1 MIFTRYLLLQP
12 MGSAAQSAKA
22 CPLRMTDDTVL
33 AAAERTG
40 FKNLSH
46 YNRGFKARFGL
57 TSREFRRRS
66 HTQGCRVCLPEKQS
80 RVPNCC
86 TRFPSGQFDKSGT
99 MCIMKMKAVDLLQ
112 WTACIRS
119 NDKALYH
126 VWQSA

>member
-1 MIFTRYLLLQP
+1 MSDVPVILRNGAVTGEQSGFVIFTRYLLLQP

-57 TSREFRRRS
+57 TSREFRADHIRRDAGFASRRS
-66 HTQGCRVCLPEKQS
+66 RAGCQTVVLASPRDNLTNQAQCV
-80 RVPNCC
+80 
-86 TRFPSGQFDKSGT
+86 
-99 MCIMKMKAVDLLQ
+99 
-112 WTACIRS
+112 
-119 NDKALYH
+119 
-126 VWQSA
+126 